1 MKRLSIFTIILVILP
16 IIITGCSQ
24 KPIEQNDTS
33 KDYEAELKS
42 KDEKNSE
49 LEQKIKDL
57 DQKIKDSDQKIKD
70 LESEKD
76 QVSSNNLIST
86 AVDVMELIKAKD
98 MNALSQYIHP
108 TAGVRFTP
116 YFHVDTQAD
125 QVFTA
130 SQVANLMQDSQILTW
145 GNYDGSGEPIDLK
158 FSDYYDKFIYDK
170 DFVNPEIIGNNVAVG
185 KGNTEDN
192 ITTAYPNGHFIEFHF
207 SQFDPQF
214 EGIDW
219 ESLRLVF
226 EEYNNTWYLVGV
238 IHGQWTI

>member
-1 MKRLSIFTIILVILP
+1 MKRLSIFMIIVLILAM
-16 IIITGCSQ
+16 IITGCSQ

-33 KDYEAELKS
+33 KNYENELKN
-42 KDEKNSE
+42 KDEKISE

-57 DQKIKDSDQKIKD
+57 
-70 LESEKD
+70 ESEKN
-76 QVSSNNLIST
+76 QAASNNNLIST

-116 YFHVDTQAD
+116 YFYVDTQSD

-145 GNYDGSGEPIDLK
+145 GNYDGSGEPINLK

-170 DFVNPEIIGNNVAVG
+170 DFVNPQIIGNNVAVG

-192 ITTAYPNGHFIEFHF
+192 ITAAYPNGHFIEFHF